1 MVVPFSANS
10 TRKLTPPAATRLM
23 RSQPSLPR
31 GRYVRPTVN
40 ETLSAFCSHL
50 TGIKQAQ
57 IDAAPTLP
65 EVLAQFDEWRLA
77 LGLVHT
83 DEENNFAFA
92 VRIPRGLAP
101 ALACVVAWC
110 AVTADLPMRAKPWWG
125 PAGLRFAARQPH
137 RTYFS
142 LLTPAPPAASC
153 RFPLTLLPATH
164 SCTGLHCSGLH
175 FTPVFP
181 HCPYPRH
188 PMPLSQAEYTYC
200 TD

>member
-1 MVVPFSANS
+1 MATSTKSSSSLSSSSICPMVVPFSANS

-50 TGIKQAQ
+50 TGSKQAQ

-83 DEENNFAFA
+83 DEEKNFAFA

-101 ALACVVAWC
+101 ALACVLSSRGVRSQQ
-110 AVTADLPMRAKPWWG
+110 T
-125 PAGLRFAARQPH
+125 
-137 RTYFS
+137 
-142 LLTPAPPAASC
+142 
-153 RFPLTLLPATH
+153 
-164 SCTGLHCSGLH
+164 
-175 FTPVFP
+175 
-181 HCPYPRH
+181 CP
-188 PMPLSQAEYTYC
+188 
-200 TD
+200 